1 MTGALLGLLL
11 AATDPCAP
19 VALATTPDQETA
31 AAYRKVG
38 DGERAAGGIESA
50 TVAYR
55 AAAALDPRDA
65 ASRHALGAICTQAQT
80 RADPFQAGLAQMEA
94 QQWQAAAASF
104 RQARR
109 SSGDP
114 SAALLEGISDYQ
126 LGDDSAAEPLLRLA
140 EARPEHQDLARFY
153 LGLVALRAGA
163 ALRAS
168 SLFAEASANPVL
180 GALAA
185 DLSRLARQDAR
196 LVLTILAETGYDSNV
211 TLAPGGAAIPVGG
224 TGGMM
229 GGGAMN
235 GAGLYGL
242 GAAALFRPSGPS
254 GPYLRGNGFLR
265 QQLQLRAYDVGGLEA
280 AAGWQRAR
288 DGNGVLAEYAYA
300 FRTFGGSPYLSA
312 NRLTVAGW
320 LPAGGLTWSAR
331 YAGQLEDYR
340 ASTLGGFSGVLHHAE
355 LRAALPVG
363 TGGWVAVA
371 YGGSRDLAKLGIASY
386 TEHGPRLD
394 VRLLLSSRLR
404 LAAAAGV
411 TFRAYDTYDAVIGV
425 TRSDRYLDGSVLAEY
440 DLASGWTARCSVE
453 GRKAFS
459 NAAAFE
465 YDKLVPM
472 IGIAWQMGL

>member
-19 VALATTPDQETA
+19 VALAATPDPEAA
-31 AAYRKVG
+31 AAYRQAG
-38 DGERAAGGIESA
+38 DDERAAGGIESA

-55 AAAALDPRDA
+55 AAAALDLRDA
-65 ASRHALGAICTQAQT
+65 ASRHALGALCTQVQT
-80 RADPFQAGLAQMEA
+80 RADPFRAGLAQMEA
-94 QQWQAAAASF
+94 HQWQAAAASF

-114 SAALLEGISDYQ
+114 SAALLEGICDYQ
-126 LGDDSAAEPLLRLA
+126 LGDDAAAEPLLRLA

-163 ALRAS
+163 APRAAA
-168 SLFAEASANPVL
+168 LFAEASANPVL

-185 DLSRLARQDAR
+185 DLSRLTRQDAR
-196 LVLTILAETGYDSNV
+196 LVLTFLAEAGFDSNV
-211 TLAPGGAAIPVGG
+211 TLAPAGASTSTGG

-229 GGGAMN
+229 GGGTMS
-235 GAGLYGL
+235 GEGLYGL
-242 GAAALFRPSGPS
+242 AASALYRPFGPS
-254 GPYLRGNGFLR
+254 GAYLRGEGFLR
-265 QQLQLRAYDVGGLEA
+265 QQPRLGAYDVGGVGA
-280 AAGWQRAR
+280 ALGWQLVRGG
-288 DGNGVLAEYAYA
+288 DGLLAEYAYA

-312 NRLTVAGW
+312 NRLTGAGW
-320 LPAGGLTWSAR
+320 LSAGGLTWSAR

-340 ASTLGGFSGVLHHAE
+340 SSTLDGFSGVLHHGE
-355 LRAALPVG
+355 LRVALPFA
-363 TGGWVAVA
+363 TSGWMALT
-371 YGGSRDLAKLGIASY
+371 YGGSRDAARLAIASY
-386 TEHGPRLD
+386 TEHGPKLD

-404 LAAAAGV
+404 LGASAGV
-411 TFRAYDTYDAVIGV
+411 TLRAYDAKDAVIGV
-425 TRSDRYLDGSVLAEY
+425 TRSDRYLDGSVLAEF